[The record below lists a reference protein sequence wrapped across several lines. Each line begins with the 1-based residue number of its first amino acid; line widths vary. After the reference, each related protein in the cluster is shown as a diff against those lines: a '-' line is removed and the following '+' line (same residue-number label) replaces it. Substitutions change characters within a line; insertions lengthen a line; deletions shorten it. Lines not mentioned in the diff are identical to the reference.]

1 MEVALRRLRSQAAR
15 HTLFAADSLQHALAL
30 LPFVQADPI
39 RAPARA
45 QDLILRQR
53 VEGYRVGDL
62 ERAYPDLDLEEGYLY
77 AYGFLPRLIWQI
89 RHPPNVTRLTVLEK
103 KILARV
109 AELGVVHP
117 EALRAELG
125 TRSAVNG
132 WGGQSTRVKLA
143 LESLHRRGLVRVA
156 RRRNGIRMYQLCPPL
171 ADVPSPQQIF
181 SLVATTVVRVLA
193 PAPERAVRSIM
204 ARLTRRIRGA
214 RSPAKEL
221 AVLIE
226 SGVLER
232 QVVSDVAF
240 LSLGEVAAEAAA
252 AAEVEGTTRRVRFLA
267 PFDPLVWDR
276 QRFELLWGWSYRFE
290 AYTPAKKRVRGYY
303 AMPLCYGES
312 VIGWAN
318 VEAQSGELD
327 VDLGFVG
334 SRPRGRE
341 FRLELDAEVERLREF
356 LVPPAGAPLDFDASS
371 IDADRPIDDEPIDGS
386 AAPDS
391 GPATAS
397 ELAVASPDSSRAA
410 PEVGATLVGAALEEN
425 AAPGTAGLD
434 TAGSSVGPLRGPST
448 PGSSRRRASRRSPQ
462 PRS

>member
-15 HTLFAADSLQHALAL
+15 HTLFAAGSLQHALTR
-30 LPFVQADPI
+30 LPFIQADPI

-53 VEGYRVGDL
+53 VEGYRVGGL

-89 RHPPNVTRLTVLEK
+89 RHPPNTARLTVLEK
-103 KILARV
+103 KILTRV

-143 LESLHRRGLVRVA
+143 LESLHHRGLVRVA
-156 RRRNGIRMYQLCPPL
+156 RRRNGIRMYELCPPL
-171 ADVPSPQQIF
+171 AELPSPQQLF

-193 PAPERAVRSIM
+193 PAPERSVRSIM
-204 ARLTRRIRGA
+204 ARLTRRIRGLG
-214 RSPAKEL
+214 STAKEL
-221 AVLIE
+221 GTLIE
-226 SGVLER
+226 RGVLAR

-240 LSLGEVAAEAAA
+240 LSLADAGTVTI
-252 AAEVEGTTRRVRFLA
+252 EGGGDTVTRRVRFLA

-303 AMPLCYGES
+303 AMPLCYGEN

-318 VEAQSGELD
+318 VEAQSGALD

-334 SRPRGRE
+334 ARPRGRE
-341 FRLELDAEVERLREF
+341 FRLELEAEVERLREF

-371 IDADRPIDDEPIDGS
+371 IKGDGLIDDDLPIDSSASPDGDTSTDGASLDDSVASDGS
-386 AAPDS
+386 AAL
-391 GPATAS
+391 G
-397 ELAVASPDSSRAA
+397 
-410 PEVGATLVGAALEEN
+410 GAALDEN
-425 AAPGTAGLD
+425 AALENASAD
-434 TAGSSVGPLRGPST
+434 DGPLRGPST
-448 PGSSRRRASRRSPQ
+448 PGSSRRRANRRSPQ